1 MLTVLASDSGNPSKS
16 DSAAISV
23 TVSDVNDNP
32 PVFSQANYS
41 LIIQARPH
49 SAIE

>member
-1 MLTVLASDSGNPSKS
+1 MLTVLASDSGNPPKS
-16 DSAAISV
+16 DSAVINIA
-23 TVSDVNDNP
+23 VSDVNDNP

-49 SAIE
+49 SPVE